1 MTNIKMDKKRILVI
15 VLFIASIAA
24 SVQAQSI
31 NAADSRGPSSK
42 SQDQT
47 TSGEK
52 QLKEGAV
59 TAAEQYKS
67 SLKDLAASYEDS
79 LKRLTEQNAKVKE
92 LFDKGLVSRREV
104 EQSDSSVA
112 EARAKVESVQKE
124 IAAAN
129 AKPPSGLADAGI
141 LNAQDTDIA
150 WSTGSKQIDEVIRS
164 YGARYG
170 VDPYLIYCVMN
181 QESNFRATAVSGKGA
196 QGLMQLMPDT
206 AARYGV
212 TNPYDPAQNIKAGT
226 RYLKDLLTMFGGKI
240 DLVLA
245 AYNAGEGTVMKYGNR
260 VPPYAETKYY
270 VRSITARYNGGGL
283 RTSAPKTSL

>member
-1 MTNIKMDKKRILVI
+1 MHKSKVLVI
-15 VLFIASIAA
+15 VLFITSIAA
-24 SVQAQSI
+24 SVRAQAI
-31 NAADSRGPSSK
+31 NATDSRGLSSK
-42 SQDQT
+42 PQGQVA
-47 TSGEK
+47 SGGT
-52 QLKEGAV
+52 QLKGDAV

-92 LFDKGLVSRREV
+92 LFDKGLVSRRDV

-129 AKPPSGLADAGI
+129 AEPLKGLADAGI
-141 LNAQDTDIA
+141 LNTQDTNVA
-150 WSTGSKQIDEVIRS
+150 WSTGDLRIDELIRS
-164 YGARYG
+164 NGKRYG

-181 QESNFRATAVSGKGA
+181 QESNFRATAISGKGA

-212 TNPYDPAQNIKAGT
+212 ANPFDPAQNIKAGT
-226 RYLKDLLTMFGGKI
+226 RYLKDLINLFNGKV

-260 VPPYAETKYY
+260 VPPYEETKYY
-270 VRSITARYNGGGL
+270 VHSIIARYNGSGL

>member
-1 MTNIKMDKKRILVI
+1 MFKNKALIII
-15 VLFIASIAA
+15 LFIVSIAA
-24 SVQAQSI
+24 SAQAQTT
-31 NAADSRGPSSK
+31 AASDAGGQSGQ
-42 SQDQT
+42 SQDQVA
-47 TSGEK
+47 SGGT
-52 QLKEGAV
+52 QLKDGAA

-67 SLKDLAASYEDS
+67 SLKDLVASYEDS

-104 EQSDSSVA
+104 EQSDNSVA

-124 IAAAN
+124 MAVAN
-129 AKPPSGLADAGI
+129 AKPLRNLADAGMV
-141 LNAQDTDIA
+141 NTQDTDIA
-150 WSTGSKQIDEVIRS
+150 WSTGNRQIDGLIRTN
-164 YGARYG
+164 GARYG

-181 QESNFRATAVSGKGA
+181 QESNFRATAVSSKGA

-212 TNPYDPAQNIKAGT
+212 TNPYDPAQNIQAGA
-226 RYLKDLLTMFGGKI
+226 RYLKTLMNLFNGKV

-260 VPPYAETKYY
+260 VPPYEETKYY
-270 VRSITARYNGGGL
+270 VRSITARYNGSGQ
-283 RTSAPKTSL
+283 RTSASKVTL

>member
-1 MTNIKMDKKRILVI
+1 MANMKIYKSRILVI
-15 VLFIASIAA
+15 VLFVASIAA
-24 SVQAQSI
+24 SVQAQAI
-31 NAADSRGPSSK
+31 NTPDSRALSSK
-42 SQDQT
+42 SQDQAL
-47 TSGEK
+47 SGAT
-52 QLKEGAV
+52 QPKEAAA

-112 EARAKVESVQKE
+112 DARAKVEGIQKE
-124 IAAAN
+124 IGAAQA
-129 AKPPSGLADAGI
+129 APQKGLADAGV
-141 LNAQDTDIA
+141 LNAKDIV
-150 WSTGSKQIDEVIRS
+150 WSTGNQGIDELIRS
-164 YGARYG
+164 NGKLYG
-170 VDPYLIYCVMN
+170 VDPYLIYCLMN

-226 RYLKDLLTMFGGKI
+226 RYLKDLLSMFDGKI

-270 VRSITARYNGGGL
+270 VRNITARYTGGL
-283 RTSAPKTSL
+283 RTTAAKTSL